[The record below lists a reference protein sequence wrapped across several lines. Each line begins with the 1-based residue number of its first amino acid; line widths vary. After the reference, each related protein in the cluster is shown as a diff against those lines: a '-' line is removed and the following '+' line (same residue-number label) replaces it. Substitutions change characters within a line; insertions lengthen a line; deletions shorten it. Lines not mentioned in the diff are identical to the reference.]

1 MKEPAMIALAINL
14 LFATAAV
21 AAILTLADCAIKA
34 ANAYAMLMRE
44 KALMDAGFMMQV
56 DPREL
61 RLRAAARRA
70 GAVILQRRSPL
81 LRPLPALA
89 RGAA

>member
-1 MKEPAMIALAINL
+1 MLALAINL

-21 AAILTLADCAIKA
+21 AALLTLVDCAMKA
-34 ANAYAMLMRE
+34 GRVYADLMRE
-44 KALMDAGFMMQV
+44 KALMDAGFFMEI
-56 DPREL
+56 DPREV

-70 GAVILQRRSPL
+70 GAVTLTRRSPA